1 MVDSE
6 SRDSLIFNSSP
17 VAVVAI
23 VKIVVSNPAPPH
35 WYPLYTKIVLL

>member
-1 MVDSE
+1 MIDSE

-23 VKIVVSNPAPPH
+23 VKIVVSDPAG
-35 WYPLYTKIVLL
+35 WYPLYTKIVLV

>member
-1 MVDSE
+1 MIDSE

-23 VKIVVSNPAPPH
+23 VKIVVSNSAASALVSFV
-35 WYPLYTKIVLL
+35 Y

>member
-1 MVDSE
+1 MIDLE

-23 VKIVVSNPAPPH
+23 VKIVVSNSAASALVSFV
-35 WYPLYTKIVLL
+35 Y